1 MKNQNNKVT
10 AVLFVVALAL
20 APIVQAGPRLDGGP
34 TRSPANDARRL
45 DGGPGSVSS
54 RNAPTARARPAAVA
68 RPQRTPVN
76 LAANDGASENSE
88 ARAFSASPSLPVI
101 TIHSTDNVIRGKTG
115 TFVLHLNS
123 ALKLGGTYV
132 NFSVRGTAVNGV
144 DYKLLASPA
153 YISQSGYG
161 VIQIET
167 LNDPRGSAFRQA
179 LSVEITLEAGAGYA
193 VGAARSATMWIKP
206 ALQSSNQSSN

>member
-1 MKNQNNKVT
+1 
-10 AVLFVVALAL
+10 
-20 APIVQAGPRLDGGP
+20 
-34 TRSPANDARRL
+34 
-45 DGGPGSVSS
+45 
-54 RNAPTARARPAAVA
+54 
-68 RPQRTPVN
+68 
-76 LAANDGASENSE
+76 
-88 ARAFSASPSLPVI
+88 VI

-115 TFVLHLNS
+115 TFVLHLKS

-132 NFSVRGTAVNGV
+132 NFSMSGTAVNGV

-153 YISQSGYG
+153 YITQSGYG

-193 VGAARSATMWIKP
+193 VGASRSATMWIKP
-206 ALQSSNQSSN
+206 APQSSNQSSN

>member
-20 APIVQAGPRLDGGP
+20 APMVQANPHP
-34 TRSPANDARRL
+34 E
-45 DGGPGSVSS
+45 GGPGSVSS
-54 RNAPTARARPAAVA
+54 RNAPTARPRPAAVA
-68 RPQRTPVN
+68 RPDRTPVN
-76 LAANDGASENSE
+76 LAADDGAGDNSE
-88 ARAFSASPSLPVI
+88 AKGRTLAANLPVI

-115 TFVLHLNS
+115 TFVLHMKP
-123 ALKLGGTYV
+123 ALMLGGTYV

-167 LNDPRGSAFRQA
+167 LADPRGSAFRQA
-179 LSVEITLEAGAGYA
+179 YSVEIALQAGAGYA
-193 VGAARSATMWIKP
+193 VGKANSAIMWIK
-206 ALQSSNQSSN
+206 